1 MKYSYIVLY
10 TRLTNN
16 TQQVM
21 KMSIL
26 NLTQHA
32 ATPEQLEAGVID
44 LMQHDLASLKALL
57 NFVGLPTADE
67 IYERAYAIAALAEN
81 LFAETV
87 MVGGAPFLMPVLQK
101 ALQMRGIT
109 VLYAFSER
117 VSIEKIVDGVVVKT
131 NEFKHVGFVEV
142 FI

>member
-1 MKYSYIVLY
+1 MI
-10 TRLTNN
+10 
-16 TQQVM
+16 M
-21 KMSIL
+21 AIL
-26 NLTQHA
+26 NFTQHA
-32 ATPEQLEAGVID
+32 ATAEQVAAGVID

-117 VSIEKIVDGVVVKT
+117 VSIEKIVNGVVVKT
-131 NEFKHVGFVEV
+131 NEFKHIGFIEV

>member
-1 MKYSYIVLY
+1 MA
-10 TRLTNN
+10 
-16 TQQVM
+16 
-21 KMSIL
+21 IL
-26 NLTQHA
+26 NFTQHA
-32 ATPEQLEAGVID
+32 ATAEQLDAGVID
-44 LMQHDLASLKALL
+44 LMQHDQAALKSML

-87 MVGGAPFLMPVLQK
+87 MIGGAPFLMPVLQVE
-101 ALQMRGIT
+101 LQKRGIT

-117 VSIEKIVDGVVVKT
+117 VSVEKEIEGKVIKT
-131 NEFKHVGFVEV
+131 NEFKHSGFVEV

>member
-1 MKYSYIVLY
+1 M
-10 TRLTNN
+10 T
-16 TQQVM
+16 
-21 KMSIL
+21 IL
-26 NLTQHA
+26 NFTQHPT
-32 ATPEQLEAGVID
+32 TPEQLAQGVID
-44 LMQHDLASLKALL
+44 LMQHDLASLKELL
-57 NFVGLPTADE
+57 NFVGLPSRDDV
-67 IYERAYAIAALAEN
+67 YNRAYAIAALAEN

-117 VSIEKIVDGVVVKT
+117 VSIEKIVNGVVVKT

>member
-1 MKYSYIVLY
+1 
-10 TRLTNN
+10 
-16 TQQVM
+16 
-21 KMSIL
+21 MSIL
-26 NLTQHA
+26 NFTQHA
-32 ATPEQLEAGVID
+32 ATAEQVAAGVID

-117 VSIEKIVDGVVVKT
+117 VSIEKIVNGVVVKT
-131 NEFKHVGFVEV
+131 NEFKHIGFVEV
-142 FI
+142 WL

>member
-1 MKYSYIVLY
+1 
-10 TRLTNN
+10 
-16 TQQVM
+16 
-21 KMSIL
+21 MSIL
-26 NLTQHA
+26 NFTQHA
-32 ATPEQLEAGVID
+32 ATAEQLEAGVID

-117 VSIEKIVDGVVVKT
+117 VSIEKIVNGVVVKT
-131 NEFKHVGFVEV
+131 NEFKHIGFIEV
-142 FI
+142 WP

>member
-1 MKYSYIVLY
+1 MI
-10 TRLTNN
+10 
-16 TQQVM
+16 M
-21 KMSIL
+21 AIL
-26 NLTQHA
+26 NFTQHA
-32 ATPEQLEAGVID
+32 ATAEQLDAGVID

-117 VSIEKIVDGVVVKT
+117 VSIEKIVNGVVVKT
-131 NEFKHVGFVEV
+131 NEFKHIGFIEV

>member
-1 MKYSYIVLY
+1 MA
-10 TRLTNN
+10 
-16 TQQVM
+16 
-21 KMSIL
+21 IL

-32 ATPEQLEAGVID
+32 ATAEQLDAGVID
-44 LMQHDLASLKALL
+44 LMQHDQAVLKSML

-117 VSIEKIVDGVVVKT
+117 VSIEKIVNGVVVKT
-131 NEFKHVGFVEV
+131 NEFKHIGFIEV

>member
-1 MKYSYIVLY
+1 MA
-10 TRLTNN
+10 
-16 TQQVM
+16 
-21 KMSIL
+21 IL
-26 NLTQHA
+26 NFTQHA
-32 ATPEQLEAGVID
+32 ATAEQLDAGVID
-44 LMQHDLASLKALL
+44 LMQHDQAVLKSML

-117 VSIEKIVDGVVVKT
+117 VSIEKIVNGVVVKT
-131 NEFKHVGFVEV
+131 NEFKHIGFIEV

>member
-1 MKYSYIVLY
+1 
-10 TRLTNN
+10 
-16 TQQVM
+16 
-21 KMSIL
+21 MSIL

-117 VSIEKIVDGVVVKT
+117 VSIEKIVNGVVVKT
-131 NEFKHVGFVEV
+131 NEFKHSGFVEM

>member
-1 MKYSYIVLY
+1 MA
-10 TRLTNN
+10 
-16 TQQVM
+16 
-21 KMSIL
+21 IL
-26 NLTQHA
+26 NFTQHA
-32 ATPEQLEAGVID
+32 ATAEQVAAGVID
-44 LMQHDLASLKALL
+44 LMQHDQAVLKSML
-57 NFVGLPTADE
+57 NFVGLPTRDE

-142 FI
+142 FV

>member
-1 MKYSYIVLY
+1 MA
-10 TRLTNN
+10 
-16 TQQVM
+16 
-21 KMSIL
+21 IL
-26 NLTQHA
+26 NFTQHA
-32 ATPEQLEAGVID
+32 ATAEQVAAGVID

-57 NFVGLPTADE
+57 NFVGLPTRDDV
-67 IYERAYAIAALAEN
+67 YNRAYEIAKLADN
-81 LFAETV
+81 LMAETV

-117 VSIEKIVDGVVVKT
+117 VSIEKIVNGVVVKT
-131 NEFKHVGFVEV
+131 NEFKHSGFVEM

>member
-1 MKYSYIVLY
+1 
-10 TRLTNN
+10 
-16 TQQVM
+16 
-21 KMSIL
+21 MSIL
-26 NLTQHA
+26 NFTQHA
-32 ATPEQLEAGVID
+32 ATAEQLEAGVID

-117 VSIEKIVDGVVVKT
+117 VSIEKIVNGVVVKT
-131 NEFKHVGFVEV
+131 NEFKHIGFVEV
-142 FI
+142 WP

>member
-1 MKYSYIVLY
+1 M
-10 TRLTNN
+10 T
-16 TQQVM
+16 
-21 KMSIL
+21 IL
-26 NLTQHA
+26 NFTQHPT
-32 ATPEQLEAGVID
+32 TPEQLAQGVIN

-57 NFVGLPTADE
+57 NFVGLPTRDDV
-67 IYERAYAIAALAEN
+67 YNRAYAIAALAEN

-117 VSIEKIVDGVVVKT
+117 VSIEKIVNGVVVKT
-131 NEFKHVGFVEV
+131 NEFKHIGFIEV

>member
-1 MKYSYIVLY
+1 
-10 TRLTNN
+10 
-16 TQQVM
+16 
-21 KMSIL
+21 MSIL
-26 NLTQHA
+26 NFTQHA
-32 ATPEQLEAGVID
+32 ATAEQLEAGVID

-57 NFVGLPTADE
+57 NFVGLPTGE
-67 IYERAYAIAALAEN
+67 EVYERAYQIARLAEN

-131 NEFKHVGFVEV
+131 NEFKHIGFIEV

>member
-1 MKYSYIVLY
+1 
-10 TRLTNN
+10 
-16 TQQVM
+16 
-21 KMSIL
+21 MSIL
-26 NLTQHA
+26 NFTQHA
-32 ATPEQLEAGVID
+32 ATAEQLEAGVID

-87 MVGGAPFLMPVLQK
+87 MVGGASFLMAELQK
-101 ALQMRGIT
+101 ALQVRGIT

-117 VSIEKIVDGVVVKT
+117 VSVEKIVDGVVVKT
-131 NEFKHVGFVEV
+131 NEFKHIGFIEV

>member
-1 MKYSYIVLY
+1 MA
-10 TRLTNN
+10 
-16 TQQVM
+16 
-21 KMSIL
+21 IL
-26 NLTQHA
+26 NFTQHA
-32 ATPEQLEAGVID
+32 ATAEQLDAGVID

-57 NFVGLPTADE
+57 NFVGLPTADDV
-67 IYERAYAIAALAEN
+67 YNRAYAIAALAEN

-117 VSIEKIVDGVVVKT
+117 VSIEKIVNGVVVKT
-131 NEFKHVGFVEV
+131 NEFKHIGFVEV
-142 FI
+142 WP

>member
-1 MKYSYIVLY
+1 
-10 TRLTNN
+10 
-16 TQQVM
+16 
-21 KMSIL
+21 MSIL
-26 NLTQHA
+26 NFTQHA
-32 ATPEQLEAGVID
+32 ATAEQLEAGVID
-44 LMQHDLASLKALL
+44 LMQHDQAALKSML

-117 VSIEKIVDGVVVKT
+117 VSIEKIVNGVVVKT
-131 NEFKHVGFVEV
+131 NEFKHIGFIEV

>member
-1 MKYSYIVLY
+1 MI
-10 TRLTNN
+10 
-16 TQQVM
+16 M
-21 KMSIL
+21 AIL
-26 NLTQHA
+26 NFTQHA
-32 ATPEQLEAGVID
+32 ATAEQVAAGVID

-117 VSIEKIVDGVVVKT
+117 VSIEKIVNGVVVKT
-131 NEFKHVGFVEV
+131 NEFKHIGFVEV
-142 FI
+142 WP

>member
-1 MKYSYIVLY
+1 MI
-10 TRLTNN
+10 
-16 TQQVM
+16 M
-21 KMSIL
+21 AIL
-26 NLTQHA
+26 NFTQHA
-32 ATPEQLEAGVID
+32 ATAEQVAAGVID
-44 LMQHDLASLKALL
+44 LMQHDQAALKSML

-117 VSIEKIVDGVVVKT
+117 VSIEKIVNGVVVKT
-131 NEFKHVGFVEV
+131 NEFKHIGFIEV

>member
-1 MKYSYIVLY
+1 MA
-10 TRLTNN
+10 
-16 TQQVM
+16 
-21 KMSIL
+21 IL
-26 NLTQHA
+26 NFKKHA
-32 ATPEQLEAGVID
+32 ATAEQVAAGVID

-117 VSIEKIVDGVVVKT
+117 VSIEKIVNGVVVKT
-131 NEFKHVGFVEV
+131 NEFKHIGFVEV
-142 FI
+142 WP

>member
-1 MKYSYIVLY
+1 
-10 TRLTNN
+10 
-16 TQQVM
+16 M

-26 NLTQHA
+26 NFTQHA
-32 ATPEQLEAGVID
+32 ATAEQLEAGVID

-117 VSIEKIVDGVVVKT
+117 VSVEKLVDGVVVKT

>member
-1 MKYSYIVLY
+1 MA
-10 TRLTNN
+10 
-16 TQQVM
+16 
-21 KMSIL
+21 IL
-26 NLTQHA
+26 NFTQHA
-32 ATPEQLEAGVID
+32 ATAEQVAAGVID

-117 VSIEKIVDGVVVKT
+117 VSVEKIVNGVVVKT
-131 NEFKHVGFVEV
+131 NEFKHIGFVEV
-142 FI
+142 WP

>member
-1 MKYSYIVLY
+1 MA
-10 TRLTNN
+10 
-16 TQQVM
+16 
-21 KMSIL
+21 IL
-26 NLTQHA
+26 NFTQHA
-32 ATPEQLEAGVID
+32 ATAEQVDAGVID

-117 VSIEKIVDGVVVKT
+117 VSVEKLVDGVVVKT

>member
-1 MKYSYIVLY
+1 M
-10 TRLTNN
+10 T
-16 TQQVM
+16 
-21 KMSIL
+21 IL
-26 NLTQHA
+26 NFTQHA
-32 ATPEQLEAGVID
+32 ATAEQLEAGVID

>member
-1 MKYSYIVLY
+1 MA
-10 TRLTNN
+10 
-16 TQQVM
+16 
-21 KMSIL
+21 IL
-26 NLTQHA
+26 NFTQHA
-32 ATPEQLEAGVID
+32 ATAEQLEAGVID

-57 NFVGLPTADE
+57 NFVGLPTRDDV
-67 IYERAYAIAALAEN
+67 YNRAYEIAKLADN
-81 LFAETV
+81 LMAETV

-117 VSIEKIVDGVVVKT
+117 VSVEKLVDGVVVKT

>member
-1 MKYSYIVLY
+1 MI
-10 TRLTNN
+10 
-16 TQQVM
+16 M
-21 KMSIL
+21 AIL
-26 NLTQHA
+26 NFTQHA
-32 ATPEQLEAGVID
+32 ATAEQVAAGVID

-81 LFAETV
+81 MFAETV

-117 VSIEKIVDGVVVKT
+117 VSVEKEIEGKVIKT

>member
-1 MKYSYIVLY
+1 
-10 TRLTNN
+10 
-16 TQQVM
+16 
-21 KMSIL
+21 MSIL
-26 NLTQHA
+26 NFTQHA
-32 ATPEQLEAGVID
+32 ATAEQVAAGVID
-44 LMQHDLASLKALL
+44 LMQHDLASLKELL

-117 VSIEKIVDGVVVKT
+117 VSVEKLVDGVVVKT

>member
-1 MKYSYIVLY
+1 VIV
-10 TRLTNN
+10 
-16 TQQVM
+16 M
-21 KMSIL
+21 AIL
-26 NLTQHA
+26 NFTQHA
-32 ATPEQLEAGVID
+32 ATAEQVAAGVID

-117 VSIEKIVDGVVVKT
+117 VSVEKVVNGVVVKT
-131 NEFKHVGFVEV
+131 NEFKHIGFIEV
-142 FI
+142 WP

>member
-1 MKYSYIVLY
+1 MA
-10 TRLTNN
+10 
-16 TQQVM
+16 
-21 KMSIL
+21 IL
-26 NLTQHA
+26 NFTQHA
-32 ATPEQLEAGVID
+32 ATAEQVAAGVID
-44 LMQHDLASLKALL
+44 LMQHDLASLKELL

-81 LFAETV
+81 LFAERV
-87 MVGGAPFLMPVLQK
+87 MIGGAPFLMPVLQM
-101 ALQMRGIT
+101 ALQKRGIT

-131 NEFKHVGFVEV
+131 NEFKHSGFVEV

>member
-1 MKYSYIVLY
+1 MA
-10 TRLTNN
+10 
-16 TQQVM
+16 
-21 KMSIL
+21 IL
-26 NLTQHA
+26 NFTQHA
-32 ATPEQLEAGVID
+32 ATAEQLDAGVID

-117 VSIEKIVDGVVVKT
+117 VSIEKIVNGVVVKT